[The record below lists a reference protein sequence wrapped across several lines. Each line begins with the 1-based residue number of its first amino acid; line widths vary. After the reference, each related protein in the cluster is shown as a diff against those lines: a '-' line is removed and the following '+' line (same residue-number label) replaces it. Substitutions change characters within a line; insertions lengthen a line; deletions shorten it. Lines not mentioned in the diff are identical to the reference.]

1 MFTARMLGEERPFG
15 VCDDPA
21 EIVWLARTVA
31 RAGRRSVEITDRFE
45 EEVFLVLPS
54 GTVVP
59 QSSLLSVLPTE
70 S

>member
-1 MFTARMLGEERPFG
+1 MFTARTLDEERPFG

-21 EIVWLARTVA
+21 GIVWLARWVA
-31 RAGRRSVEITDRFE
+31 RIGRRAVEIMDRLE

-54 GTVVP
+54 GAVVP
-59 QSSLLSVLPTE
+59 QSSLLSVLHTE

>member
-1 MFTARMLGEERPFG
+1 VFTARMLGEERPFG

-21 EIVWLARTVA
+21 GIVGLARWVA
-31 RAGRRSVEITDRFE
+31 RMGRRAVEIMDWLE

-54 GTVVP
+54 GTVIA
-59 QSSLLSVLPTE
+59 QSSLLSVLYTE